1 MTTVDTIITIVVLGA
16 AFLGYRKGL
25 VMQLA
30 SLGAVVAA
38 IVGCRL
44 WGAEVADIFAGPQPT
59 EEATLQ
65 GTAMALGRHYL
76 ATVLGRAV
84 LFSAIFIGVRVV
96 TRFCRSVT
104 RAMHIGFLD
113 RIGGALFSC
122 FEWLLGLS
130 LIFNLWL
137 VIRPSANIHTISTM
151 FNGHAGEAIV
161 EFAPMVLGYCLKLAS

>member
-38 IVGCRL
+38 IIGCRL
-44 WGAEVADIFAGPQPT
+44 WGAELANLFAGPQPA
-59 EEATLQ
+59 EEATMQ
-65 GTAMALGRHYL
+65 GTAVALGRHYL

-96 TRFCRSVT
+96 ARFCRSVT

-113 RIGGALFSC
+113 RAGGALFC
-122 FEWLLGLS
+122 AFEWLLGLS
-130 LIFNLWL
+130 LVFNLWL
-137 VIRPSANIHTISTM
+137 VLRPGASIHSLSTM

-161 EFAPMVLGYCLKLAS
+161 ELAPTVLGYALQLAS